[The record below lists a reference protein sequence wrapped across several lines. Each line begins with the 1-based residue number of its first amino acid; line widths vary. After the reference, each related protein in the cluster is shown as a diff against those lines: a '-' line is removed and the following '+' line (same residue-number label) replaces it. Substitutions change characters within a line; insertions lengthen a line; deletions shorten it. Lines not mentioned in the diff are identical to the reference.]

1 MTLSSPFVFMGG
13 TFDPVHNGHLR
24 TALEIRQW
32 LDVPE
37 VCLIPSK
44 VPVHREAPG
53 CTSEQRLEMVRL
65 AVAGEPALT
74 ADAREILSDQPSYS
88 LLTLESLREELGP
101 GKSLCMVM
109 GMDAYLTLPGW
120 HRWERFLDLCHIVVV
135 ARPGYDYR
143 PEEHMRRLTD
153 QHAARSAQALKSS
166 PCGYVLIHELTPLGI
181 SATQVRQLITRG
193 ESPRYL
199 LPDPVWEYIQTNK
212 LYGFQ

>member
-1 MTLSSPFVFMGG
+1 MGG
-13 TFDPVHNGHLR
+13 TFDPIHNGHLR

-44 VPVHREAPG
+44 MPVHRGEPG

-65 AVAGEPALT
+65 AVAAEPSLT
-74 ADAREILSDQPSYS
+74 ADDREILSAQPSYS
-88 LLTLESLREELGP
+88 LLTLESLRAELGP
-101 GKSLCMVM
+101 DKPLCMVM

-120 HRWERFLDLCHIVVV
+120 HRWERFLDLCHIIVV

-143 PEEHMRRLTD
+143 PEAQMRQFTD
-153 QHAARSAQALKSS
+153 SHAASSAAVLKST
-166 PCGYVLIHELTPLGI
+166 PCGHVLIHELTPLGI
-181 SATQVRQLITRG
+181 SATQIRQLIARG

-199 LPDPVWEYIQTNK
+199 LPDPVWNYIQTNK